1 MNHLNAVT
9 LAILAAAFVLVTY
22 IGFASARWRPAEDL
36 MQLNE
41 WGLGGRGFG
50 TFVSWF
56 LLGGDIYTAY
66 TFIAV
71 PALVYATGA
80 AGFYALS
87 YTIMV
92 FPIVFIFAPRL
103 WSVARARGYVTPGE
117 FVRGRYGSQGLGLA
131 VAVTGILA
139 TMPYIALQL
148 VGIESVL
155 TVLGIGST
163 SGNAFVRDLPLII
176 AFTVVAAY
184 TYLAGLRAPAL
195 IAFVKDILIYV
206 TVIVAILYIPGKLGG
221 WAHIFGTASA
231 HLKTVNPA
239 TGKPYGSLVVL
250 PAGEWAYA
258 TLALGSALALFVY
271 PHVTTGVFAAKRRDV
286 IRRNAALLPIYSLV
300 LGLIALLGYMARSV
314 PAVNADVKAAGGNS
328 QLSVPLLFA
337 HMFPSWFAG
346 VADAAIVI
354 GALVPAAIMSI
365 AAANLFTRSIY
376 KELLKPDATPAQET
390 RVARLAS
397 LLMKVGALG
406 FALELNRTF
415 SINLQLLGGIWVLQT
430 FPAIVISL
438 YTRWFH
444 RAALIIGWAVAM
456 VYGTVQAYRTPGG
469 GQAHFGA
476 SATSVFG
483 HVTYIAIAALI
494 LNLAVS
500 AVLTVFF
507 RFSGLQ
513 DGYDATKPSDYVAD
527 PVPTPAAPPRGPR
540 HAAGRTAGAAPRRDR
555 AASVPDRA
563 SEPAF
568 RPVLAEPEPEP
579 VSASE
584 PELLHAFEPELLHM
598 FEPELLHAFEP
609 ELLYGSE
616 PEPRYGSRPEP
627 RYGSETRASLRV
639 RTRASLRVPNP
650 SLATRPNP
658 SLATRP
664 NPSLATRPNPS
675 LATRPNPSLA
685 TRPNPSLAT
694 RPNPSLATRPNPS
707 LATRPEPEPDHTGEP
722 EPDPAD
728 RPDPFPAAWGGSSAW
743 ADGATTQPLAAQPP
757 APPTSPLPPQP
768 RPPRRFA
775 FMTRERAT
783 SRRPR

>member
-9 LAILAAAFVLVTY
+9 LAILAAAFLIVTY

-155 TVLGIGST
+155 TVLGVGST
-163 SGNAFVRDLPLII
+163 SGNAFVKDLPLII

-221 WAHIFGTASA
+221 WAHIFGNASA

-239 TGKPYGSLVVL
+239 TGKPFGSIVVL

-286 IRRNAALLPIYSLV
+286 IRRNAALLPVYSLV
-300 LGLIALLGYMARSV
+300 LGLIALLGYMARAV
-314 PAVNADVKAAGGNS
+314 PAVNADVKAAGGNA

-346 VADAAIVI
+346 VGDAAIVI

-365 AAANLFTRSIY
+365 AAANLFTRTIY

-456 VYGTVQAYRTPGG
+456 LYGTVQAYRTPGG

-476 SATSVFG
+476 SAAPVFG
-483 HVTYIAIAALI
+483 HVTYIAVAALI

-500 AVLTVFF
+500 AVLTVIF
-507 RFSGLQ
+507 RFTGLQ
-513 DGYDATKPSDYVAD
+513 DGYDATKPSDYIAD
-527 PVPTPAAPPRGPR
+527 PEPAPAAPAAPAAPKGPR
-540 HAAGRTAGAAPRRDR
+540 HAAGRTTGTASRRNRTAP
-555 AASVPDRA
+555 
-563 SEPAF
+563 EPARAPKRRL
-568 RPVLAEPEPEP
+568 RPPRPGAEPQPEP
-579 VSASE
+579 VLPSA
-584 PELLHAFEPELLHM
+584 
-598 FEPELLHAFEP
+598 
-609 ELLYGSE
+609 
-616 PEPRYGSRPEP
+616 PEP
-627 RYGSETRASLRV
+627 
-639 RTRASLRVPNP
+639 VPAGGFGP
-650 SLATRPNP
+650 GPA
-658 SLATRP
+658 A
-664 NPSLATRPNPS
+664 
-675 LATRPNPSLA
+675 
-685 TRPNPSLAT
+685 
-694 RPNPSLATRPNPS
+694 
-707 LATRPEPEPDHTGEP
+707 EPDSFPSPWTG
-722 EPDPAD
+722 
-728 RPDPFPAAWGGSSAW
+728 FSAW
-743 ADGATTQPLAAQPP
+743 ADGATSQPLAPQPPDPAASSAPP
-757 APPTSPLPPQP
+757 APPDPAASPLPPESK
-768 RPPRRFA
+768 PPRRFA
-775 FMTRERAT
+775 FITRERSA
-783 SRRPR
+783 SRRMRRLYRVHASLLKHARPLCPYGQSFGGGQMLPPSLPVSWVPLT